1 MSPMGKRII
10 IFTMLWVFLVMILLQ
25 VYDNVT
31 GRGMPVRSSA
41 ALLAVEPTVEPD
53 KDVARLAD
61 LQSCVASHP
70 DNLQCNL
77 DLAAL
82 YYKAGQYPQAQ
93 VNYERAVQLDPHNA
107 SVLAKLAGTYIYQ
120 QKFPQAVTTLQDAAA
135 IEPTSAQI
143 HLLLG
148 LSLSKLDPPRMDDA
162 AVSWRKVMELAPGT
176 ELASQA
182 RQYLTEAGRQP

>member
-1 MSPMGKRII
+1 MSPLGKRII
-10 IFTMLWVFLVMILLQ
+10 VFTMLWVFLVMILLQ

-41 ALLAVEPTVEPD
+41 APLAVEPTIEPD
-53 KDVARLAD
+53 KAVARLAE
-61 LQSCVASHP
+61 LQTCVASNP

-77 DLAAL
+77 DLAAF
-82 YYKAGQYPQAQ
+82 YYDAGQFPQAQ
-93 VNYERAVQLDPHNA
+93 VNYERAVKLDPHN
-107 SVLAKLAGTYIYQ
+107 VDILTRLAGAYIYQ
-120 QKFPQAVTTLQDAAA
+120 QKFPQAVATLQDAAA
-135 IEPTSAQI
+135 IQSNNPRI

-162 AVSWRKVMELAPGT
+162 AVSWRKVIELAPGT

-182 RQYLTEAGRQP
+182 TQYLTESGRQP